1 MSKNND
7 PTAPANKKSVPI
19 YVAPSAPDSKLCILK
34 FNKGTTHDV
43 DNLFI
48 TDNQVRMER
57 DDQRKLY
64 MNESEQMPEFG
75 AGSEYGRAAREEARR
90 KKLGRRLKNYV
101 LDNQPWKMTINK
113 KEREN
118 GTDIYKKKNFKTIRE
133 GGANSHTDFWVFV
146 KNGDHFI
153 ATCVDE
159 FYNVMPCVPYKTF
172 DIDEAEAQFQ
182 IRDQIINKFALKAQ
196 LQKKKDEEED
206 DDETP
211 GGGKS
216 GSKKVIDQGL
226 KIKDEASD
234 DSEGHY
240 GEDEDE
246 EGKVRSKKKKKNTE
260 KGKKDKKVKV
270 SSAFEVAK
278 YESDDG
284 DDEGR
289 EYDYMSDSGSDTDR
303 EDVPDIEKI
312 EGALVGVGDEDG
324 LRKII
329 DSDESSDEDLALGD
343 KEDESDTRDKDKDD
357 SNDDDSE
364 FEDADIDKES
374 ETLFKYKNLKRP
386 ASSSDLIP
394 ETSVKKPREATPP
407 KPEPETEKTIT
418 EEAIR
423 NVLRRGECCTKE
435 LIQHFRSTVGVN
447 MEKHE
452 IASVLAQHMQKF
464 NLQKRKEKIKGKTVL
479 FFKLIE

>member
-1 MSKNND
+1 MASAD
-7 PTAPANKKSVPI
+7 GQSNKKSVPI

-34 FNKGTTHDV
+34 FNKGTTQEV
-43 DNLFI
+43 DNLFV

-57 DDQRKLY
+57 DDNRKLF
-64 MNESEQMPEFG
+64 MNETEQLPEFG

-90 KKLGRRLKNYV
+90 KKLGRRAKNYI
-101 LDNQPWKMTINK
+101 LDNQPWKITVNK

-118 GTDIYKKKNFKTIRE
+118 GVDSFKKKSFRTIRE

-159 FYNVMPCVPYKTF
+159 FYNVMPTVPFKTF
-172 DIDEAEAQFQ
+172 DIDEAEAQFS
-182 IRDQIINKFALKAQ
+182 IRDQIMNKFALKAQ
-196 LQKKKDEEED
+196 LQKKNDNEDEDEE
-206 DDETP
+206 
-211 GGGKS
+211 GNGSGKH
-216 GSKKVIDQGL
+216 GSKKDVESGL

-234 DSEGHY
+234 DSDGHY
-240 GEDEDE
+240 GEDEE
-246 EGKVRSKKKKKNTE
+246 EDGKKRVKKKKKVDD
-260 KGKKDKKVKV
+260 KKKKDKKVKV

-289 EYDYMSDSGSDTDR
+289 EYDYMSDSGSDTDK

-312 EGALVGVGDEDG
+312 EGALVGVGDEAG
-324 LRKII
+324 LRKLI
-329 DSDESSDEDLALGD
+329 DSDESSDEEITLGD
-343 KEDESDTRDKDKDD
+343 KEDESDAKDKDKDD

-374 ETLFKYKNLKRP
+374 EDLFKYKNLKRP
-386 ASSSDLIP
+386 ASTSELVP
-394 ETSVKKPREATPP
+394 EVKKQKSNTPP
-407 KPEPETEKTIT
+407 VENNSLDGIT
-418 EEAIR
+418 EEAVR

-435 LIQHFRSTVGVN
+435 LIHHFRSTVGVK
-447 MEKHE
+447 MEKSE
-452 IASVLAQHMQKF
+452 IASVLAQHMQKL
-464 NLQKRKEKIKGKTVL
+464 NLHKRKEKIKGKTIL
-479 FFKLIE
+479 FFKLVE

>member
-1 MSKNND
+1 MSKGESSV
-7 PTAPANKKSVPI
+7 PPNKKSVPI
-19 YVAPSAPDSKLCILK
+19 IVAPSAPDSKLCILK

-43 DNLFI
+43 DNLFV

-57 DDQRKLY
+57 DDNRKLY
-64 MNESEQMPEFG
+64 MNDTEQLPEFG

-90 KKLGRRLKNYV
+90 KKLGRRLKNYI

-118 GTDIYKKKNFKTIRE
+118 GTDIFRKKNFKTIRE

-159 FYNVMPCVPYKTF
+159 FYNVMPCVPFKTF

-182 IRDQIINKFALKAQ
+182 IRDQLINKFALKAQ
-196 LQKKKDEEED
+196 LQKKKDEEEE
-206 DDETP
+206 DDEVV

-216 GSKKVIDQGL
+216 GSNKSADQGL

-234 DSEGHY
+234 DSDGHY
-240 GEDEDE
+240 GEDDDI
-246 EGKVRSKKKKKNTE
+246 EGKTRVKKKKKNND
-260 KGKKDKKVKV
+260 KGKKDKKIKV

-289 EYDYMSDSGSDTDR
+289 EYDYMSDSGSDTDK
-303 EDVPDIEKI
+303 EDVPDIDKI

-329 DSDESSDEDLALGD
+329 DSDESSDEDLTLAD

-374 ETLFKYKNLKRP
+374 ETLFKYKGLKRP
-386 ASSSDLIP
+386 ASSSDLMP
-394 ETSVKKPREATPP
+394 EAPVKKTRDSPPP
-407 KPEPETEKTIT
+407 KPEPEGENTIT

-435 LIQHFRSTVGVN
+435 LIHHFRSTVGIN
-447 MEKHE
+447 MEKQE

-464 NLQKRKEKIKGKTVL
+464 NLHKRKEKIKGKTVL